1 MKNLLILVAIL
12 GLNAIKINAQHTE
25 KRNVGTYEGIHV
37 AGSYEVKLVSG
48 SEGTIELKGDPDDL
62 DKIETEVRKGT
73 LLIKQQEKSWFGNWD
88 SGTVYI
94 TIPVEKINKVI
105 LSGSG
110 EIHSKVPLEGD
121 HFKTIL
127 SGSGEISLNL
137 EVTAVNG
144 TVTGSGE
151 ITLIGKA
158 NKVNFTVTGSG
169 DIDAGDIK
177 ADTGEAKITGSGD
190 IIMNTSENLNASI
203 TGSGDIICKGKPE
216 KQITKV
222 TGSGDIIIRD

>member
-1 MKNLLILVAIL
+1 M
-12 GLNAIKINAQHTE
+12 
-25 KRNVGTYEGIHV
+25 
-37 AGSYEVKLVSG
+37 
-48 SEGTIELKGDPDDL
+48 
-62 DKIETEVRKGT
+62 
-73 LLIKQQEKSWFGNWD
+73 
-88 SGTVYI
+88 
-94 TIPVEKINKVI
+94 
-105 LSGSG
+105 
-110 EIHSKVPLEGD
+110 
-121 HFKTIL
+121 
-127 SGSGEISLNL
+127 
-137 EVTAVNG
+137 NG

>member
-25 KRNVGTYEGIHV
+25 KRNVGTYDGIHV

-222 TGSGDIIIRD
+222 TGSVDIIIRD

>member
-25 KRNVGTYEGIHV
+25 KRNVGTYDGIHV

-169 DIDAGDIK
+169 DMDAGDIK
-177 ADTGEAKITGSGD
+177 VDTGEAKITGSGD

>member
-37 AGSYEVKLVSG
+37 AGSYAVKLVSG
-48 SEGTIELKGDPDDL
+48 TEGTIELKGGPDDL

-110 EIHSKVPLEGD
+110 EIHSKVPLEGG

-190 IIMNTSENLNASI
+190 II
-203 TGSGDIICKGKPE
+203 CKGKPE

>member
-25 KRNVGTYEGIHV
+25 KRNVGTYDGIHV

-190 IIMNTSENLNASI
+190 IVMNTYENLNASI

>member
-12 GLNAIKINAQHTE
+12 SLNAIKINAQHTE
-25 KRNVGTYEGIHV
+25 KRTVGTYDGIHI

-48 SEGTIELKGDPDDL
+48 SEGTIELKGDPEDL
-62 DKIETEVRKGT
+62 EKIETEVRKGS
-73 LLIKQQEKSWFGNWD
+73 LVIKQQEKSWFGNWN
-88 SGTVYI
+88 SGRVYI
-94 TIPVEKINKVI
+94 TIPVKEINNVI

-110 EIHSKVPLEGD
+110 EIQSNIPLEGD

-127 SGSGEISLNL
+127 SGSGEISLNI
-137 EVTAVNG
+137 EVTKVNG

-151 ITLIGKA
+151 ITLVGKA
-158 NKVNFTVTGSG
+158 DIVNFTVTGSG

-190 IIMNTSENLNASI
+190 IIMSTSERLNASV
-203 TGSGDIICKGKPE
+203 TGSGDVICKGNPE

-222 TGSGDIIIRD
+222 TGSGDIIVRD

>member
-25 KRNVGTYEGIHV
+25 KRNVGTYDGIHV

-190 IIMNTSENLNASI
+190 IVMNTSENLNASI

>member
-25 KRNVGTYEGIHV
+25 KRNVGTYDGIHV

>member
-25 KRNVGTYEGIHV
+25 KRNVGTYDGIHV

-169 DIDAGDIK
+169 DMDAGDIK

>member
-12 GLNAIKINAQHTE
+12 SLNAIKINAQHTE
-25 KRNVGTYEGIHV
+25 KRNVGTYDGIHV

-158 NKVNFTVTGSG
+158 N
-169 DIDAGDIK
+169 
-177 ADTGEAKITGSGD
+177 
-190 IIMNTSENLNASI
+190 
-203 TGSGDIICKGKPE
+203 
-216 KQITKV
+216 
-222 TGSGDIIIRD
+222 